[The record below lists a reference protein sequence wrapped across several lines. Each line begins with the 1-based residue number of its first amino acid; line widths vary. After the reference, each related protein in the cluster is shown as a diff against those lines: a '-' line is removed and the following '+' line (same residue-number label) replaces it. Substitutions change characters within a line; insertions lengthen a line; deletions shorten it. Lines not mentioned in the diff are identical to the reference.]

1 MDLFGISI
9 TEWVGYLAMTTVLI
23 SFLMKSVVKLR
34 IINSVGCF
42 VFVLYG
48 FLLEPLSKP
57 IIITNTIIFGIN
69 IYYLLFKKNKL
80 L

>member
-1 MDLFGISI
+1 MDVFGISI

-34 IINSVGCF
+34 LVNSLGCL

-48 FLLEPLSKP
+48 FLLEPISKP

-69 IYYLLFKKNKL
+69 IYYLFFKKN
-80 L
+80 

>member
-1 MDLFGISI
+1 MDVFGILI
-9 TEWVGYLAMTTVLI
+9 TEWIGYLAMTTVLI

-34 IINSVGCF
+34 IVNSLGCL

-69 IYYLLFKKNKL
+69 IYYLFFKKN
-80 L
+80 

>member
-34 IINSVGCF
+34 IINSLGCL

-57 IIITNTIIFGIN
+57 IIITNSIIFGIN
-69 IYYLLFKKNKL
+69 IYYLFFKKN
-80 L
+80 